1 MRALST
7 RQAKLTITGGTYRS
21 ANSNAVKNDPNGTL
35 IIESGSFTSNTAG
48 NGAVFTYDDTTII
61 GGTFVNT
68 TTEPTGLN
76 TGYAVYAT
84 VEDGLTNTLQIN
96 GGTFTAEKAIYL
108 QNGGGVNSVTISN
121 GTFNGIVDADNFM
134 YPVSAADTFAVSG
147 GTFNGAFSIGH
158 TMQVSLTGGDYDNVP
173 SSDYLAEDV
182 NIYQYTAGDKEGQF
196 VLAYEQPADT
206 TEIGYV
212 MIGSVF
218 YNTLREALA
227 ALGKQYLPLP

>member
-1 MRALST
+1 MYYVIRNNGVMTIDGTNLTVYNDNASDGSSLIDNNILST
-7 RQAKLTITGGTYRS
+7 TDLEDESIVDRQAKLTITGGTYRS

-108 QNGGGVNSVTISN
+108 QNGG
-121 GTFNGIVDADNFM
+121 
-134 YPVSAADTFAVSG
+134 
-147 GTFNGAFSIGH
+147 
-158 TMQVSLTGGDYDNVP
+158 
-173 SSDYLAEDV
+173 
-182 NIYQYTAGDKEGQF
+182 
-196 VLAYEQPADT
+196 
-206 TEIGYV
+206 
-212 MIGSVF
+212 
-218 YNTLREALA
+218 RR
-227 ALGKQYLPLP
+227 